1 MLTEVCQYLR
11 NWFER
16 EKLFGWFKVEGGI
29 LTRMDGTAL
38 PILDEQYFRVV
49 GSVFNDGVHKLGD
62 SADVLK
68 DEPAFPGAV
77 WLMSVPPVIVQL
89 SDDVDAWKTAN
100 AAALASPYLSESF
113 GGYSYSLRSGSDA
126 GGQAT
131 GLSWESQFASRL
143 GPWRKI

>member
-1 MLTEVCQYLR
+1 MLTEICQFLR

-16 EKLFGWFKVEGGI
+16 EKIFGWFKVEGGN

-62 SADVLK
+62 QHDALT

-89 SDDVDAWKTAN
+89 SDDVDAWKSAN

-126 GGQAT
+126 SGQAT

-143 GPWRKI
+143 APWRKI